1 MEGCMQKQAEFV
13 KLSWD
18 DTRSLCYK
26 TEDSHIGVTT
36 VQQAVSRLQFADFVL
51 DSISYLEDVKESLRT
66 WVFAHKDK
74 IETAFLTLQDQHF
87 LFLVITK
94 ATNFDDNFEDELS
107 DLDIDIAKK
116 KGESLL
122 HLSVQALPNCGEEQY
137 GSFLNPQMIF
147 ECRM

>member
-36 VQQAVSRLQFADFVL
+36 VQQAVNRLQFADHLL
-51 DSISYLEDVKESLRT
+51 DLISHLEDVKDSLAKWSFEHR
-66 WVFAHKDK
+66 DK
-74 IETAFLTLQDQHF
+74 IEKAFLTLQDNRF

-94 ATNFDDNFEDELS
+94 AINFDDNFEDELS

-122 HLSVQALPNCGEEQY
+122 HLSVQALPHCGEEQY
-137 GSFLNPQMIF
+137 GSFLNPQMTF